1 MQRKGLDVSRVHARY
16 ARCAHEHDSDLID
29 IVLRTAGG
37 EQTLVLPIAD
47 IERMAADAR
56 SRVEK
61 DQETDR
67 LLAEIEDLRML
78 ILAESGNPT

>member
-1 MQRKGLDVSRVHARY
+1 MSRIHARY
-16 ARCAHEHDSDLID
+16 ARCAHEHDSDLIE

-37 EQTLVLPIAD
+37 EQTIVLPLSD

-56 SRVEK
+56 SRLEK

-67 LLAEIEDLRML
+67 LLAEIEDLSRR
-78 ILAESGNPT
+78 ILAESDSSA

>member
-1 MQRKGLDVSRVHARY
+1 MSRVHARY

-37 EQTLVLPIAD
+37 ERTLVLPLAD

-56 SRVEK
+56 SRLEE
-61 DQETDR
+61 DRETDR
-67 LLAEIEDLRML
+67 LLAEIEDIGKR
-78 ILAESGNPT
+78 ILAGADDFN